1 MCYNIYREL
10 RKGADKMKR
19 VLRTRD
25 KVRMILQGIAIL
37 LIDIGIIGLFYI
49 FYVGLWLI
57 AGLM

>member
-1 MCYNIYREL
+1 
-10 RKGADKMKR
+10 MKR

>member
-1 MCYNIYREL
+1 
-10 RKGADKMKR
+10 MKR

-25 KVRMILQGIAIL
+25 KVRMILHGVAIL

-57 AGLM
+57 AGLI

>member
-49 FYVGLWLI
+49 FYGGLWLI